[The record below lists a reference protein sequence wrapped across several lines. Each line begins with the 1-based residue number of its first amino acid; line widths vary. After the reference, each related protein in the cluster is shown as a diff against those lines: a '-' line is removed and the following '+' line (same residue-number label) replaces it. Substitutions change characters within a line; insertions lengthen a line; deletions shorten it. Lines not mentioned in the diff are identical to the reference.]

1 MIACRI
7 LVLEDDNDD
16 VLLLKRALQAV
27 AKRRNLPLA
36 IQHSCNGFEGLSYI
50 GRSDML
56 SALPDVVLVDLNMP
70 TMDGMS
76 FLQSLRGPF
85 GMKAVYAAVLTT
97 SAEPI
102 IHDAALR
109 AGADRVFAK
118 PDTFPELVNI
128 VEQVVAAA
136 VAADWAHL
144 SRPGPPSAGVN

>member
-70 TMDGMS
+70 TMDGMA

-85 GMKAVYAAVLTT
+85 GMKDVYAAVLTT

-118 PDTFPELVNI
+118 PDTFLELLNI
-128 VEQVVAAA
+128 AEQVVAAA
-136 VAADWAHL
+136 VAADSAHL
-144 SRPGPPSAGVN
+144 PRPHPPGGGVN